1 MKQSPKLFET
11 RKLHFGKYLYKLVL
25 SNSLCSMFRT
35 ELQKGSTLSYAKEK
49 LDELSEQYKSNVPL
63 TMVRYR
69 SHSEISNDEYLDALS
84 IYNILKKSS
93 DYKVRTSYYRTLT
106 IYSND
111 IDMLRSISDVMLTSN
126 VEIWEPSKLGI
137 DLLTSEQNIIIVDKP
152 TNMNLRVNFKRG
164 NVNKDFAAW
173 VKANGDKCQIGQ
185 VTLHDIENHGFVHGN
200 YMYIRDEKIL
210 NLLLLL
216 IGNSISKIDKIVYK
230 GNIDK

>member
-49 LDELSEQYKSNVPL
+49 LDELSEQYESDLPL
-63 TMVRYR
+63 TIVRYR
-69 SHSEISNDEYLDALS
+69 SYSEISNEEYLDALT
-84 IYNILKKSS
+84 IFNVLKKSS

-126 VEIWEPSKLGI
+126 VELWEPSKLGI
-137 DLLTSEQNIIIVDKP
+137 DLLTSKQNIIIVDKP
-152 TNMNLRVNFKRG
+152 TNMTLKVTFKRG

-173 VKANGDKCQIGQ
+173 VKANSDKCQIGRI
-185 VTLHDIENHGFVHGN
+185 TLNDIENDGFVYGN